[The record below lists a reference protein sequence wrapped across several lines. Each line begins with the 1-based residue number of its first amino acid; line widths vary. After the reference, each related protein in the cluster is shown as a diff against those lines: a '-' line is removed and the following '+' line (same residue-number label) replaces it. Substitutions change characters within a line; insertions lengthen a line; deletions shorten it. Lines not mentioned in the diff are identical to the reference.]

1 MKLKQTVLLTL
12 LGALPVAGMAQRH
25 IPLHAPERLF
35 EEGKQL
41 FIKKDYA
48 AALHALNTYVKT
60 DDPSFLLRSQ
70 AEYMIACTAYE
81 LKEKDCIRT
90 LERYLETY
98 TDTPYKNRIHA
109 LIANTYFYRGDY
121 EEAIRRFQ
129 ACDLDLLGNEERDEM
144 TLHLALANIEA
155 GLLE

>member
-48 AALHALNTYVKT
+48 AALHGRPLVPPAE
-60 DDPSFLLRSQ
+60 PS
-70 AEYMIACTAYE
+70 
-81 LKEKDCIRT
+81 
-90 LERYLETY
+90 
-98 TDTPYKNRIHA
+98 
-109 LIANTYFYRGDY
+109 
-121 EEAIRRFQ
+121 
-129 ACDLDLLGNEERDEM
+129 
-144 TLHLALANIEA
+144 
-155 GLLE
+155 